1 MIHENVVCPFCGCL
15 CDDIV
20 VTTEDNQI
28 TDVKNACAISKSKFL
43 NHHVNMLESAL
54 VDGKEVSMDE
64 AVDRATE
71 ILSSADNPLIYGLSS
86 TECEAQRHAI
96 HLAELLGATIDQTAS
111 VCHGP
116 TILGTQDAGC
126 VKCTLGEVK
135 NRADLIIYWGCNPA
149 EAHIRHFRRYSV
161 FPEGLFRKGRN
172 EREVVVV
179 DVRATA
185 SARIA
190 TTFVKTEPG
199 TDFEN
204 ISLMRAYLK
213 GKRDSLPDELR
224 DLVEKM
230 KTCTFG
236 IIFFGLGLT
245 MSKGKHL
252 NVDAALRLVR
262 DLNEFTKFSITP
274 MRGHYNVTG
283 AGSTMAWVTGYPFSV
298 NFALGYPLSNP
309 GEFSA
314 VDVLAR
320 KECDAALIIASDPAA
335 NFPAEA
341 WKHLADIPTIVMDPK
356 VSLTTRIAKVSIP
369 VATAGIEAEGTA
381 YRMDGIPLRL
391 KKIVQTSRPS
401 DAAVLTKMIEK
412 VRA

>member
-1 MIHENVVCPFCGCL
+1 MIYEDVVCPFCGCL
-15 CDDIV
+15 CDDIIITV
-20 VTTEDNQI
+20 ENGQI
-28 TDVKNACAISKSKFL
+28 TKTKNTCAISKSKFM
-43 NHHVNMLESAL
+43 NHHQNMLNPL
-54 VDGKEVSMDE
+54 IDGKEVSLEETIDK
-64 AVDRATE
+64 AAD
-71 ILSSADNPLIYGLSS
+71 ILINADAPLIYGLSS

-116 TILGTQDAGC
+116 TILGLQDAGC
-126 VKCTLGEVK
+126 VKCTLGMVK

-149 EAHIRHFRRYSV
+149 EAHMRHFRRYSV
-161 FPEGLFRKGRN
+161 YPEGLFRKDKK
-172 EREVVVV
+172 EREIIVV
-179 DVRATA
+179 DVRKTA

-190 TTFVKTEPG
+190 NTFVKIEPG
-199 TDFEN
+199 TDFEV

-213 GKRDSLPDELR
+213 GRDVPLKEEYKT
-224 DLVEKM
+224 LVETM
-230 KTCTFG
+230 KTCEFG

-245 MSKGKHL
+245 MSKGKHV

-262 DLNEFTKFSITP
+262 DLNEYTKFSITP
-274 MRGHYNVTG
+274 MRGHYNVSG
-283 AGSTMAWVTGYPFSV
+283 AGATMAWVTGYPFAV
-298 NFALGYPLSNP
+298 NFSLGYPLGNP

-320 KECDAALIIASDPAA
+320 KECDAALIIASDPVS
-335 NFPAEA
+335 NFPVDS

-356 VSLTTRIAKVSIP
+356 VNLTSKIAKVCIP

-391 KKIVQTSRPS
+391 KKVLDSPRLS
-401 DAAVLTKMIEK
+401 DAEVLSQLIEK
-412 VRA
+412 VMT

>member
-1 MIHENVVCPFCGCL
+1 MIYENVVCPFCGCL
-15 CDDIV
+15 CDDLIITV
-20 VTTEDNQI
+20 EDGQI
-28 TDVKNACAISKSKFL
+28 TNTKNTCAISKSKFT
-43 NHHVNMLESAL
+43 NHHQHMLKSSINK
-54 VDGKEVSMDE
+54 KEVPVE
-64 AVDRATE
+64 KAIEKAAE
-71 ILSSADNPLIYGLSS
+71 ILKNADAPLIYGLSS

-96 HLAELLGATIDQTAS
+96 HLAEILGATIDQTAS

-135 NRADLIIYWGCNPA
+135 NRADLIVYWGCNPA
-149 EAHIRHFRRYSV
+149 EAHMRHFRRYSV
-161 FPEGLFRKGRN
+161 YPEGLFRKDKK
-172 EREVVVV
+172 ERTIVVV
-179 DVRATA
+179 DVRKTA

-190 TTFVKTEPG
+190 NTFVKIEPG
-199 TDFEN
+199 ADFEV

-213 GKRDSLPDELR
+213 GRDVPLTDEFKTL
-224 DLVEKM
+224 LETM
-230 KTCTFG
+230 KTCEFG

-262 DLNEFTKFSITP
+262 DLNEYTKFSITP

-283 AGSTMAWVTGYPFSV
+283 AGSTMAWVTGYPFAV
-298 NFALGYPLSNP
+298 NFSQGYPVSNP

-320 KECDAALIIASDPAA
+320 KECDAALIIAADPVS
-335 NFPAEA
+335 NFPAES

-356 VSLTTRIAKVSIP
+356 VSLTSKIAEVCIP

-391 KKIVQTSRPS
+391 KKVLDTSRLS
-401 DAAVLTKMIEK
+401 DAEVLSQLIEK
-412 VRA
+412 VMA

>member
-1 MIHENVVCPFCGCL
+1 MIYENVVCPFCGCL
-15 CDDIV
+15 CDDLIITV
-20 VTTEDNQI
+20 EDGQI
-28 TDVKNACAISKSKFL
+28 TNTKNTCAISKSKFV
-43 NHHVNMLESAL
+43 NHHQYMLKPSINK
-54 VDGKEVSMDE
+54 KEVPVE
-64 AVDRATE
+64 KAIEKAAE
-71 ILSSADNPLIYGLSS
+71 ILKNADAPLIYGLSS
-86 TECEAQRHAI
+86 TECEAQRYAI
-96 HLAELLGATIDQTAS
+96 HLAEILGATIDQTAS

-135 NRADLIIYWGCNPA
+135 NRADLIVYWGCNPA
-149 EAHIRHFRRYSV
+149 EAHMRHFRRYSV
-161 FPEGLFRKGRN
+161 YPEGLFRKDKK
-172 EREVVVV
+172 ERTIVVV
-179 DVRATA
+179 DVRKTA

-190 TTFVKTEPG
+190 NTFVKIEPG
-199 TDFEN
+199 ADFEI

-213 GKRDSLPDELR
+213 GRDVPLTDEFKTL
-224 DLVEKM
+224 LETM
-230 KTCTFG
+230 KTCEFG

-262 DLNEFTKFSITP
+262 DLNDYTKFSITP

-283 AGSTMAWVTGYPFSV
+283 AGSTMAWVTGYPFAV
-298 NFALGYPLSNP
+298 NFSQGYPVSNP

-320 KECDAALIIASDPAA
+320 KECDAALIIASDPVS
-335 NFPAEA
+335 NFPADS

-356 VSLTTRIAKVSIP
+356 VSLTSKVAKVCIP

-391 KKIVQTSRPS
+391 KKVLDTPRLS
-401 DAAVLTKMIEK
+401 DAEVLSQLIEK
-412 VRA
+412 VMA

>member
-1 MIHENVVCPFCGCL
+1 MIYEDVVCPFCGCL
-15 CDDIV
+15 CDDLI
-20 VTTEDNQI
+20 I
-28 TDVKNACAISKSKFL
+28 TVENGEITNTKNACAISKSKFVS
-43 NHHVNMLESAL
+43 HHQNTLKPL
-54 VDGKEVSMDE
+54 IDNKEVSLDE
-64 AVDRATE
+64 TIEKAAE
-71 ILSSADNPLIYGLSS
+71 ILKNAEAPLIYGLSS

-96 HLAELLGATIDQTAS
+96 HLAEILGATIDQTAS

-149 EAHIRHFRRYSV
+149 EAHMRHFRRYSV
-161 FPEGLFRKGRN
+161 YPEGLFRKDKKERN
-172 EREVVVV
+172 IVVV
-179 DVRATA
+179 DVRKTT

-190 TTFVKTEPG
+190 NTFVKIEPG
-199 TDFEN
+199 TDFET
-204 ISLMRAYLK
+204 ISLMRAHLK
-213 GKRDSLPDELR
+213 GRNVPLKDEYK
-224 DLVEKM
+224 DLLETM
-230 KTCTFG
+230 KTCEFG
-236 IIFFGLGLT
+236 ILFFGLGLT

-252 NVDAALRLVR
+252 NIDAALRLVR
-262 DLNEFTKFSITP
+262 DLNEYTKFSITP

-283 AGSTMAWVTGYPFSV
+283 AGSTMAWVTGYPFAV
-298 NFALGYPLSNP
+298 NFSLGYPVSNP

-320 KECDAALIIASDPAA
+320 KECDAALIIASDPVS

-356 VSLTTRIAKVSIP
+356 INLTAKIAKVCIP

-391 KKIVQTSRPS
+391 KKVLDTSRLS
-401 DAAVLTKMIEK
+401 DAEILTQVIEK
-412 VRA
+412 VIS

>member
-1 MIHENVVCPFCGCL
+1 MIYENVVCPFCGCL
-15 CDDIV
+15 CDDLIITV
-20 VTTEDNQI
+20 EDGQI
-28 TDVKNACAISKSKFL
+28 TNTKNTCAISKSKFV
-43 NHHVNMLESAL
+43 NHHQYMLKPSI
-54 VDGKEVSMDE
+54 DKKEVPVE
-64 AVDRATE
+64 KAIEKAAE
-71 ILSSADNPLIYGLSS
+71 ILKNADAPLIYGLSS
-86 TECEAQRHAI
+86 TECEAQRYAI
-96 HLAELLGATIDQTAS
+96 HLAEILGATIDQTAS

-135 NRADLIIYWGCNPA
+135 NRADLIVYWGCNPA
-149 EAHIRHFRRYSV
+149 EAHMRHFRRYSV
-161 FPEGLFRKGRN
+161 YPEGLFRKDKK
-172 EREVVVV
+172 ERTIVVV
-179 DVRATA
+179 DVRKTA

-190 TTFVKTEPG
+190 NTFVKIEPG
-199 TDFEN
+199 ADFEI

-213 GKRDSLPDELR
+213 GRDVPLTDEFKTL
-224 DLVEKM
+224 LETM
-230 KTCTFG
+230 KTCEFG

-262 DLNEFTKFSITP
+262 DLNDYTKFSITP

-283 AGSTMAWVTGYPFSV
+283 AGSTMAWVTGYPFAV
-298 NFALGYPLSNP
+298 NFSQGYPVSNP

-320 KECDAALIIASDPAA
+320 KECDAALIIASDPVS
-335 NFPAEA
+335 NFPADS

-356 VSLTTRIAKVSIP
+356 VSLTSKVAKVCIP

-391 KKIVQTSRPS
+391 KKVLDTPRLS
-401 DAAVLTKMIEK
+401 DAEVLSQLIEK
-412 VRA
+412 VMA

>member
-1 MIHENVVCPFCGCL
+1 MIYENVVCPFCGCL
-15 CDDIV
+15 CDDLIITV
-20 VTTEDNQI
+20 EDGQI
-28 TDVKNACAISKSKFL
+28 TNTKNTCAISKSKFV
-43 NHHVNMLESAL
+43 NHHQYMLKPSINK
-54 VDGKEVSMDE
+54 KEVPVE
-64 AVDRATE
+64 KAIEKAAE
-71 ILSSADNPLIYGLSS
+71 ILKNADAPLIYGLSS
-86 TECEAQRHAI
+86 TECEAQRYAI
-96 HLAELLGATIDQTAS
+96 HLAEILGATIDQTAS

-135 NRADLIIYWGCNPA
+135 NRADLIVYWGCNPA
-149 EAHIRHFRRYSV
+149 EAHMRHFRRYSV
-161 FPEGLFRKGRN
+161 YPEGLFRKDKK
-172 EREVVVV
+172 ERTIVVV
-179 DVRATA
+179 DVRKTA

-190 TTFVKTEPG
+190 NTFVKIEPG
-199 TDFEN
+199 ADFEI

-213 GKRDSLPDELR
+213 GRDVPLTDEFKTL
-224 DLVEKM
+224 LETM
-230 KTCTFG
+230 KTCEFG

-262 DLNEFTKFSITP
+262 DLNDYTKFSITP

-283 AGSTMAWVTGYPFSV
+283 AGSTMAWVTGYPFAV
-298 NFALGYPLSNP
+298 NFSQGYPVSNP

-320 KECDAALIIASDPAA
+320 KECDAARIIASDPVS
-335 NFPAEA
+335 NFPADS

-356 VSLTTRIAKVSIP
+356 VSLTSKVAKVCIP

-391 KKIVQTSRPS
+391 KKVLDTPRLS
-401 DAAVLTKMIEK
+401 DAEVLSQLIEK
-412 VRA
+412 VMA

>member
-1 MIHENVVCPFCGCL
+1 MIYEDVVCPFCGCL
-15 CDDIV
+15 CDDIIITV
-20 VTTEDNQI
+20 ENGQI
-28 TDVKNACAISKSKFL
+28 TKTKNTCAISKSKFM
-43 NHHVNMLESAL
+43 NHHQNMLNPL
-54 VDGKEVSMDE
+54 IDGKEVSLEETIDK
-64 AVDRATE
+64 AAD
-71 ILSSADNPLIYGLSS
+71 ILTNADAPLIYGLSS

-116 TILGTQDAGC
+116 TILGLQDAGC
-126 VKCTLGEVK
+126 VKCTLGMVK

-149 EAHIRHFRRYSV
+149 EAHMRHFRRYSV
-161 FPEGLFRKGRN
+161 YPEGLFRKDKK
-172 EREVVVV
+172 EREIIVV
-179 DVRATA
+179 DVRKTA

-190 TTFVKTEPG
+190 NTFVKIEPG
-199 TDFEN
+199 TDFEV

-213 GKRDSLPDELR
+213 GRDVPLKEEYKT
-224 DLVEKM
+224 LVETM
-230 KTCTFG
+230 KTCEFG

-245 MSKGKHL
+245 MSKGKHV

-262 DLNEFTKFSITP
+262 DLNEYTKFSITP
-274 MRGHYNVTG
+274 MRGHYNVSG
-283 AGSTMAWVTGYPFSV
+283 AGATMAWVTGYPFAV
-298 NFALGYPLSNP
+298 NFSLGYPLGNP

-320 KECDAALIIASDPAA
+320 KECDAALIIASDPVS
-335 NFPAEA
+335 NFPVDS

-356 VSLTTRIAKVSIP
+356 VNLTSKIAKVCIP

-391 KKIVQTSRPS
+391 KKVLDSPRLS
-401 DAAVLTKMIEK
+401 DAEVLSQLIEK
-412 VRA
+412 VMT

>member
-1 MIHENVVCPFCGCL
+1 MIHEDVVCPFCGCL
-15 CDDIV
+15 CDDIA
-20 VTTEDNQI
+20 VTTEDNMI
-28 TDVKNACAISKSKFL
+28 TDVKNGCAISKSKFM
-43 NHHVNMLESAL
+43 NHHLNLLESAL
-54 VDGKEVSMDE
+54 VDNMKVSLDE
-64 AVDRATE
+64 AVGRAVE
-71 ILSSADNPLIYGLSS
+71 ILTNADNPLIYGLSS

-161 FPEGLFRKGRN
+161 FPEGLFRKSKK

-179 DVRATA
+179 DVRNTA

-190 TTFVKTEPG
+190 TTFLQIAPG
-199 TDFEN
+199 TDFET

-213 GKRDSLPDELR
+213 GKGDALPDEFKN
-224 DLVEKM
+224 LVERM
-230 KTCTFG
+230 KRCEFG
-236 IIFFGLGLT
+236 IMFFGLGLT
-245 MSKGKHL
+245 MSRGKHL

-262 DLNEFTKFSITP
+262 DLNEYTKFSITP
-274 MRGHYNVTG
+274 MRGHYNVAG
-283 AGSTMAWVTGYPFSV
+283 AGSTMAWITGYPFAV
-298 NFALGYPLSNP
+298 NFSMGYPVSNP

-320 KECDAALIIASDPAA
+320 KECDAALIIASDPVA
-335 NFPAEA
+335 NFPAES

-356 VSLTTRIAKVSIP
+356 VSLTSRIAKVSIP

-391 KKIVQTSRPS
+391 KKVVDTTRLS
-401 DAAVLTKMIEK
+401 DAAVLSRMIEK